1 MKTKFEDIINNCS
14 SQTFEVNTKLYDLG
28 RQAEII
34 KKLAEDEI
42 EENGEFAKIYCSNVA
57 TWMQQIADLAQKG
70 LDIQFGKE

>member
-14 SQTFEVNTKLYDLG
+14 SQTFEVSTKLYDLG

-34 KKLAEDEI
+34 AKVAQDKIQEDGA
-42 EENGEFAKIYCSNVA
+42 NAQVFASNVVS
-57 TWMQQIADLAQKG
+57 WMQEIADVAQKG